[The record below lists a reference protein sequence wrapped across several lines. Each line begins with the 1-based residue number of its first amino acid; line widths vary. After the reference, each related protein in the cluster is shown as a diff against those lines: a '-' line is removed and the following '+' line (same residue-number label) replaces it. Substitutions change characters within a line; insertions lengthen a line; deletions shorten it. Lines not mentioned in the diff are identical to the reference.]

1 MRGESLRFW
10 TVVCFIKEHAQLF
23 SLSLSLLL
31 SSGICRALRG
41 GERLQRERER
51 EREREELLFTR
62 AKAHSFSLSLSFSSV
77 RDFSRLSVF
86 PNGELEEKT
95 RG

>member
-10 TVVCFIKEHAQLF
+10 TVVCFIKEHAHLF

-51 EREREELLFTR
+51 EREGGVTVYARKSTLF
-62 AKAHSFSLSLSFSSV
+62 LSLSFSSV

>member
-10 TVVCFIKEHAQLF
+10 TVVCFIKEHAHLF

-62 AKAHSFSLSLSFSSV
+62 AKAHSFSLSFSSV

>member
-10 TVVCFIKEHAQLF
+10 TVVCFIKEHAHLF

-51 EREREELLFTR
+51 EREELLFTR
-62 AKAHSFSLSLSFSSV
+62 AKAHSFSLSFSSV

-86 PNGELEEKT
+86 PNGELEEKP